1 MAMPSEN
8 TGKSAD
14 TPFVYFVSGTPVY
27 PPNSIYQS
35 TRAALEA
42 AKEKPFKEVVKDLAK
57 TGNVGG
63 TWAVLPEGWW
73 YHFFSVYLNYFRNNF
88 AEPDTMENSA
98 LEALKLMVK
107 TPPEAAWQGLVA
119 YITADIDNLSGW
131 TKSWI
136 KQSAEERNVFKG
148 EDGNYY
154 YRDHDGI
161 LIQIIGAKTTPET
174 HLDFITDQII
184 RNFGCL
190 RQIFNV
196 FSVFA
201 IAWEFERDSSLFPRS
216 MKAMLVEPKFQS
228 TAHTWHLMQ
237 FERTR
242 SIRWR
247 PLSNFCD
254 PDWLAGDLLARITDT
269 LDRDLWRER
278 VEKAK
283 DQPNCLDQDCPWQ
296 LDYVLD
302 STVAIG
308 KDEEIYF
315 QFEGKTFRWINGT
328 PETKATISI
337 GVKNLNDHRAE
348 DEMLNRLLSVLV
360 WEHRQPIVKEGGV
373 GGARRPLPLTW
384 GPRMSFGLQIDP
396 QYLFRDAGKYSEPR
410 WLALALFKEGVN
422 SRSVFYRF
430 FNFWKILEVAIKEK
444 KARWDWINTKVSKL
458 GSHRERVEEIVK
470 GNPDVAEYLDYS
482 GRCAIAHV
490 FRDPIVNPDDYDD
503 YVRISQDA
511 RVVEEL
517 ARAAVEQFLPAPK

>member
-1 MAMPSEN
+1 MHFKD
-8 TGKSAD
+8 TGKSTD

-35 TRAALEA
+35 TQTALAALGD
-42 AKEKPFKEVVKDLAK
+42 KPFSEALKDLAK

-63 TWAVLPEGWW
+63 TWTVLPEGWW
-73 YHFFSVYLNYFRNNF
+73 YHFLSVYLNYFRNNF
-88 AEPDTMENSA
+88 AEPEAMENSA

-107 TPPEAAWQGLVA
+107 TPPEAAWQDLVA
-119 YITADIDNLSGW
+119 YIIANIDNLSGW

-136 KQSAEERNVFKG
+136 KQSAEERNVLKG

-161 LIQIIGAKTTPET
+161 LIQIIGAKTTVET
-174 HLDFITDQII
+174 HLDFVADQII

-196 FSVFA
+196 FSAFA
-201 IAWEFERDSSLFPRS
+201 IAWEFKRDSSLFPRS
-216 MKAMLVEPKFQS
+216 MKAMLVEPDFQS
-228 TAHTWHLMQ
+228 TAHTWRLMQ

-269 LDRDLWRER
+269 LDRNLWQER
-278 VEKAK
+278 VERQKE
-283 DQPNCLDQDCPWQ
+283 QPNCLDQDCPWQ

-302 STVAIG
+302 STVGIG

-328 PETKATISI
+328 PEAKATISV
-337 GVKNLNDHRAE
+337 GVKNLNDHRTE
-348 DEMLNRLLSVLV
+348 DELLNRLLSLLV
-360 WEHRQPIVKEGGV
+360 WEHRHPIVKEGGV
-373 GGARRPLPLTW
+373 GGARRPVPLTW

-396 QYLFRDAGKYSEPR
+396 QYLFRGAGKYSEER

-422 SRSVFYRF
+422 SSSVFYRF
-430 FNFWKILEVAIKEK
+430 LNFWKILELAMKDK
-444 KARWDWINTKVSKL
+444 KPRWDWINAKVSKL
-458 GSHRERVEEIVK
+458 EQHRDRIEEIVK
-470 GNPDVAEYLDYS
+470 TSTDVAEYLDYS

-490 FRDPIVNPDDYDD
+490 FRDPIVNPDDYND
-503 YVRISQDA
+503 YMRISQDV
-511 RVVEEL
+511 RVVQDL
-517 ARAAVEQFLPAPK
+517 ARAAVDEFLPA